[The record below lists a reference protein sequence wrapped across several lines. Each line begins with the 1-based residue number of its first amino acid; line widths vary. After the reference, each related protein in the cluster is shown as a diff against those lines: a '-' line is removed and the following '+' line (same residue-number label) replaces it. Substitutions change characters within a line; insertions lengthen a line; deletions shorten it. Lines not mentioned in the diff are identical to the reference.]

1 LKENSRVANLRK
13 EALIDLINL
22 TAYTKTMAKKIT
34 KRVRK
39 SLRKTP
45 MKEKKKAAKRKAV
58 RNKLAKKPAPKQAK
72 KPEGLKRIK
81 VRLIGIGGG
90 GNSIVSEIAQ
100 NVRGA
105 SFYAA
110 NSDVRSLRRLPRK
123 VSKFQFGKELT
134 HGLGTGMDP
143 EIGEAAAIKEKERI
157 KQILK
162 GQDFVILVA
171 CLGGGLGSGAAPVF
185 AKISRDMGNLT
196 YGIFTL
202 PFDFEGEKKMEIA
215 RTSLRKVKRRV
226 NAFSVIPNERI
237 FQIIERTAPLNDA
250 LSAINKKLSASIQSL
265 IEIIYEPGMINIDF
279 ADLRTVFS
287 RRGKLTY
294 LNSVKLG
301 KEKEEEMI
309 NRVISSPLYP
319 YSIGGA
325 RGILF
330 NISGKKDLS
339 LSQVNQI
346 SGIIAEKAHR
356 EARIIFGISNIKKG
370 SNIKVTLLATSCR
383 ARGFLK
389 KPKKEGVKRT
399 RKRRAKKKKTPK
411 KNPPAGGKKEVKAVR
426 TAPQPA
432 KKKIRRL
439 ADRQSAKKPRKR
451 KPVAKR
457 KKKRAAAKKPDKSK
471 IEVRVKTV
479 AQDSSP
485 SESGAVSKE
494 KQRVRK
500 NALQIKKDKEKE
512 EAEIISKEEFWEKP
526 TFLRKKVI

>member
-1 LKENSRVANLRK
+1 
-13 EALIDLINL
+13 
-22 TAYTKTMAKKIT
+22 MAKKTIKT
-34 KRVRK
+34 SKKNLKKNVAKRK
-39 SLRKTP
+39 KPLRKP
-45 MKEKKKAAKRKAV
+45 AVKNKAAKE
-58 RNKLAKKPAPKQAK
+58 LSKKKM
-72 KPEGLKRIK
+72 KPDELKRIK

-90 GNSIVSEIAQ
+90 GSSIVSEIAQ
-100 NVRGA
+100 SVKGA

-110 NSDVRSLRRLPRK
+110 NSDVRALKRLPRK
-123 VSKFQFGKELT
+123 ISKFHFGKEFT

-143 EIGEAAAIKEKERI
+143 EIGEAAANKERERI
-157 KQILK
+157 KEILK

-202 PFDFEGEKKMEIA
+202 PFEFEGEKKMEIA

-237 FQIIERTAPLNDA
+237 FQIIERTAPLNSA
-250 LSAINKKLSASIQSL
+250 LSAINKKLSESIQSL

-294 LNSVKLG
+294 LSSVNLG
-301 KEKEEEMI
+301 REKEEEMI
-309 NRVISSPLYP
+309 SRVISSPLYP

-346 SGIIAEKAHR
+346 SGIIAEKAHK

-370 SNIKVTLLATSCR
+370 PHIKVTLLATSCR

-389 KPKKEGVKRT
+389 GKGKKAGKSLPKKKP
-399 RKRRAKKKKTPK
+399 AKKRKTPK
-411 KNPPAGGKKEVKAVR
+411 KQKEEKKAEGTVR
-426 TAPQPA
+426 PV
-432 KKKIRRL
+432 
-439 ADRQSAKKPRKR
+439 PR
-451 KPVAKR
+451 PER
-457 KKKRAAAKKPDKSK
+457 KKKSEKIKTKKRGTKKKKRRRQAAAEEAKKGK
-471 IEVRVKTV
+471 IEVKIKNISPKS
-479 AQDSSP
+479 AP
-485 SESGAVSKE
+485 SESEPSVEEKKE

-500 NALQIKKDKEKE
+500 NALQIKRDKEKE
-512 EAEIISKEEFWEKP
+512 EAEIISKEELWEKP
-526 TFLRKKVI
+526 TFLRRKVI